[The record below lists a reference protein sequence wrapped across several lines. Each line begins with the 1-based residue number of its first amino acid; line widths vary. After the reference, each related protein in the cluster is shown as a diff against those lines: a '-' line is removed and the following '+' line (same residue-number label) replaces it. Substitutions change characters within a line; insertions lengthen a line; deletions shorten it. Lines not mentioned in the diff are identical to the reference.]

1 MSAVIVAVD
10 GRRGRA
16 LADELELE
24 GAQVR
29 LVVAPNEPAAA
40 VADAMAG
47 PEAAQL
53 LGELARVD
61 LLIVS
66 ADRSS
71 LTAQLVAACDR
82 FGVRIIALCLRDD
95 QRRLARMFGVGIGEA
110 GADAASLLA
119 TPTIAA
125 DAAPSA
131 RGRVIAVWGPAGA
144 PGRTRVAV
152 ELACELARDGRSVAL
167 IDADSHAPS
176 MALVTGLA
184 DEGPGFAAACRQA
197 ERGTLTVAELARIAV
212 PLGAV
217 EVLTGVNRPGR
228 WPELSR
234 ERVRGALGVCREW
247 VTDAIVDVASP
258 LESDEEIVSDLDGP
272 RRNAATLAV
281 LAEADVIIAV
291 VAADPTSVSRF
302 VRGYGELRAV
312 AGSTPVRVVVNKART
327 GALGIDARGQV
338 RRTLERYLGV
348 DHLWFLPWDV
358 KAADAAL
365 LAAQP
370 IAQVAGRSAFSAAL
384 RRFVGEAVDPPVRVR
399 DTREGRHSRRGPSR
413 ARVTHRAA

>member
-1 MSAVIVAVD
+1 MTSVIVAVD

-16 LADELELE
+16 LADELSFE

-29 LVVAPNEPAAA
+29 LVVDADDPATA

-53 LGELARVD
+53 LGELSRVEV
-61 LLIVS
+61 LIVAAERS
-66 ADRSS
+66 A

-82 FGVRIIALCLRDD
+82 FGVRIVALCTRDEH
-95 QRRLARMFGVGIGEA
+95 RRLAGMFGVGSFDE
-110 GADAASLLA
+110 GADAASFLVA
-119 TPTIAA
+119 PPTVP
-125 DAAPSA
+125 DAVPAA
-131 RGRVIAVWGPAGA
+131 RGRIIAVWGPAGA
-144 PGRTRVAV
+144 PGRTTIAV
-152 ELACELARDGRSVAL
+152 ELACELARDGRPVAL

-176 MALVTGLA
+176 VALATGLA
-184 DEGPGFAAACRQA
+184 DEGPGFAAACRHA

-212 PLGAV
+212 PLGPV
-217 EVLTGVNRPGR
+217 EVLTGVNRPSR
-228 WPELSR
+228 WPELGH

-258 LESDEEIVSDLDGP
+258 LERDEEIVSDLDGP
-272 RRNAATLAV
+272 RRNASTLAV
-281 LAEADVIIAV
+281 LTEADLIVAV

-302 VRGYGELRAV
+302 VRGYGDLRAV
-312 AGSTPVRVVVNKART
+312 AGATPVRVVVNKTRT

-338 RRTLERYLGV
+338 RRTLERYLGA
-348 DHLWFLPWDV
+348 DDIWFLPWDV

-370 IAQVAGRSAFSAAL
+370 IAQVAGRSSFSAAL

-399 DTREGRHSRRGPSR
+399 ETRHSRQPGRGSPR
-413 ARVTHRAA
+413 GRLGRRAA